1 MDMLTQGRP
10 VLSVV
15 IPVYNEA
22 EVIGEMHRRLAAVLK
37 ALACPWEAIYVNDG
51 SRDATLTI
59 IDTLRAVDSHIAVV
73 NLSRNFGKEIATT
86 AGLDH
91 ARGDAVIVMDADL
104 QDPPEVIPRLVAAWR
119 EGYDMVYARRRRRDG
134 ETWLKKATAAAF
146 YRMMRRLGD
155 VELPQDVGDFR
166 LMSRRVVDA
175 VQQLREH
182 HRFMKGLF
190 AWVGF
195 PSIAV
200 EYDRDPRGG
209 GATKWS
215 FWKLWDLA
223 IEGITSFTVMPLK
236 LATYLGLGVAA
247 FAVVFGAQLI
257 LRTLLFGNPVAG
269 YPSLMAVVLFLGG
282 TQLVTLGIIGEYLG
296 RVFNETK
303 RRPLYLVERYV
314 PATGTVTPIISPS
327 RTIAAN

>member
-1 MDMLTQGRP
+1 MDILPQARP
-10 VLSVV
+10 VFSVV
-15 IPVYNEA
+15 IPMCNEA
-22 EVIGEMHRRLAAVLK
+22 EIVGEMHRRLAAVMAELG
-37 ALACPWEAIYVNDG
+37 APWEAIYINDG
-51 SRDATLTI
+51 SRDAS
-59 IDTLRAVDSHIAVV
+59 LRVVELLRHADSHIAVV

-91 ARGDAVIVMDADL
+91 ARGDAVIVIDADL

-119 EGYDMVYARRRRRDG
+119 AGYDTVYAQRRLRDG
-134 ETWLKKATAAAF
+134 DGWVKKATAAAF
-146 YRMMRRLGD
+146 YRVMRNLGE
-155 VELPQDVGDFR
+155 VPLPENVGDFR

-175 VQQLREH
+175 VQQMREH

-195 PSIAV
+195 PSTAV
-200 EYDRDPRGG
+200 LYDRAPRAAGL
-209 GATKWS
+209 TKWS
-215 FWKLWDLA
+215 FWKLWNLA
-223 IEGITSFTVMPLK
+223 IEGITGFSVGPLK
-236 LATYLGLGVAA
+236 LATYLGLAVAL

-257 LRTLLFGNPVAG
+257 LRTLIFGNPVAG

-303 RRPLYLVERYV
+303 RRPLYLVERHTPSGVTV
-314 PATGTVTPIISPS
+314 PAEPVP
-327 RTIAAN
+327 